1 MYEISELEQSE
12 EHGRRKALKQREE
25 AFPDEEVNDEDFY
38 IEGNEEPR
46 VIKCPPKFFK
56 NGKWE
61 VRANTRGLKNQVGE
75 SLSNEVPRKKKR
87 NSKRKPSAKAVTPP
101 TRRYIV
107 DSGASFHLVDSETLT
122 SKELASVRKLKRP
135 IQISTANGDIE
146 LKSKCTIYVHE
157 LGEHV
162 EAYLHEG
169 TVAVLSLGLWFTYLW
184 KPNTPP
190 ILTKGKLRV
199 VCDPMFNVPSIYPV
213 TAGGNS
219 KQEKSPAQVIA
230 EEMKGAKDLI
240 PPPPPPPVDS
250 AGGEISRPAKRGRPR
265 G

>member
-1 MYEISELEQSE
+1 M
-12 EHGRRKALKQREE
+12 
-25 AFPDEEVNDEDFY
+25 
-38 IEGNEEPR
+38 
-46 VIKCPPKFFK
+46 IKCPPKFLK

-61 VRANTRGLKNQVGE
+61 VKANTRGLKNHAGE
-75 SLSNEVPRKKKR
+75 SPSTEIPQKKKR
-87 NSKRKPSAKAVTPP
+87 KSKRKPSAKAVTHP
-101 TRRYIV
+101 TRRYVV

-135 IQISTANGDIE
+135 IPISTANGDIE

-169 TVAVLSLGLWFTYLW
+169 TVAVLSLGLLCDGLGFTYLW
-184 KPNTPP
+184 KPNASPV
-190 ILTKGKLRV
+190 LTKGKLKV
-199 VCDPMFNVPSIYPV
+199 VCDPVFNVPFIYPV

-219 KQEKSPAQVIA
+219 KQEEQEKSPAQVIA
-230 EEMKGAKDLI
+230 EEMQGAKDLI
-240 PPPPPPPVDS
+240 PPPPPPPVDG
-250 AGGEISRPAKRGRPR
+250 AGGVISRPAKRGRSR